1 MTGLFTH
8 SLLVDTDRD
17 VRGAYRLFSGD
28 TVRAPLQ
35 EQNINDRSSAKLGQP
50 RKNFSVVAKE
60 MAKTQSLAASFRNIS
75 NYLSLIDRAR
85 STIQGVEKKLAE
97 LDNTVSEAAGL
108 IDSDDYNSVSVGAIS
123 GAKIDGLASGSGTF
137 ASVSPQ
143 TTSGKGTGS
152 TFTIRSNGMGSYE
165 IINIDANGSGFAV
178 GDQITISGTALGGST
193 STNNAYI
200 KVTDISRLSE
210 TRTTLELASDDIDRA
225 SLQIHAEVL
234 VDEISAIINGSE
246 FWDEEIFGGLRAI
259 GYAQVGHK
267 SSERTLI
274 DIQKLS
280 TVTIGSF
287 LNAYFVNGNF
297 NNANDLEGS
306 YVVEKSAEI
315 NGNLVSLYGWNIKLE
330 QVALGPSP
338 AGSDAANGLINS
350 TIGGFQTPNDPT
362 PTPQNAD
369 SPAQVSRGDDYLA
382 NGGSFSYSIAG
393 DGLQLISDNLQVNG
407 GDVIHGPYLISQ
419 SPVALNIGDTIS
431 FRWKGEVTDNSYDVY
446 AYLLDA
452 DTGSTTEL
460 LNSYGNSTTDWSNVT
475 YTVATDASY
484 YFVFVSGSFDYDFTG
499 SVTVA
504 SPSGNSPISGAI
516 TASATGTAASGIN
529 AAAATS
535 GTATGSST
543 FSNLVQSSTNG
554 NGTAASFT
562 ISTNGSGAYS
572 LSRINNPGNGYQ
584 IGDTVT
590 ISGASLGGANGINDL
605 TLTVTALTP
614 SSYSVGQSSTNG
626 VGSGAI
632 FTVASNSA
640 GTYAVTDITTLGE
653 NYALNDQVTISGSNI
668 GGTNVLNDAT
678 LTLTTVG
685 ATTFTNIT
693 QASTSGDGSGAIF
706 TISIDGFGN
715 YSGATVT
722 AGGSGYE
729 PDDTITVSGADLG
742 GTTPAHDLTITI
754 NNIETTSGAILHV
767 DNVSINRADDPQ
779 TIIEG
784 IDISSESA
792 ATEAATVI
800 ATAIKQIKFR
810 DAYLASK
817 ELALQD
823 SIYNISTQTRSSD
836 LLITD
841 LSIKETVRQLKK
853 IDVMEAILSDIQKAK
868 YLLNSGILQLI

>member
-1 MTGLFTH
+1 MTSLFTN

-17 VRGAYRLFSGD
+17 VRGAYRVFSRE
-28 TVRAPLQ
+28 TVRAASQ
-35 EQNINDRSSAKLGQP
+35 AQDINDRSSANISQP

-75 NYLSLIDRAR
+75 NYLSLIEQAR
-85 STIQGVEKKLAE
+85 NTIQGVEKKLTE
-97 LDNTVSEAAGL
+97 LDKTVSEAAGL
-108 IDSDDYNSVSVGAIS
+108 INSDDYTSVSVGAI
-123 GAKIDGLASGSGTF
+123 ADANITGLASGSGTF

-143 TTSGKGTGS
+143 TTNGNGTGS
-152 TFTIRSNGMGSYE
+152 IFTIRSNGRGSYE
-165 IINIDANGSGFAV
+165 IINIDAKGSGYAV
-178 GDQITISGTALGGST
+178 DDQITIAGTALGGST
-193 STNNAYI
+193 STNDAYI
-200 KVTDISRLSE
+200 KVNDISKLSE
-210 TRTTLELASDDIDRA
+210 DRTTLELAKDDIDRLA
-225 SLQIHAEVL
+225 LQIHAEAL

-267 SSERTLI
+267 TGERTLI
-274 DIQKLS
+274 DIQQLS
-280 TVTIGSF
+280 TLTIGSF

-297 NNANDLEGS
+297 NDANDLEGS
-306 YVVEKSAEI
+306 YVEEKSVEI
-315 NGNLVSLYGWNIKLE
+315 NGNLVSLHGWDIKLE

-338 AGSDAANGLINS
+338 SGSDAANGLLNS

-369 SPAQVSRGDDYLA
+369 SPPQVSRGDDYLA
-382 NGGSFSYSIAG
+382 NSGSFSYSIAG
-393 DGLQLISDNLQVNG
+393 DGLQLISDNLRVNG

-419 SPVALNIGDTIS
+419 SPVVLNIGDTIS
-431 FRWKGEVTDNSYDVY
+431 FSWRGEVTDNAYDVY

-452 DTGSTTEL
+452 DNGSATEL
-460 LNSYGNSTTDWSNVT
+460 LNSYGNNSTDWSNVT
-475 YTVATDASY
+475 HTVTNDASY
-484 YFVFVSGSFDYDFTG
+484 YFVFVAGSFDYDFTG

-504 SPSGNSPISGAI
+504 SPSGNSPVSGAI
-516 TASATGTAASGIN
+516 TASVIGAAASGIN
-529 AAAATS
+529 AATTS

-554 NGTAASFT
+554 NGTGASFT
-562 ISTNGSGAYS
+562 ISTNGSGSYG
-572 LSRINNPGNGYQ
+572 LSRISNSGNGYQ
-584 IGDTVT
+584 VGDTIT
-590 ISGASLGGANGINDL
+590 ISGASLGGTNGTNDL
-605 TLTVTALTP
+605 ILTVTALSP
-614 SSYSVGQSSTNG
+614 ASYNVGQSSTTG

-640 GTYAVTDITTLGE
+640 GTYAVTDITTIGE

-668 GGTNVLNDAT
+668 GGTDVLNDAT

-693 QASTSGDGSGAIF
+693 QASTSGNGSGAIL

-715 YSGATVT
+715 YNGASVT

-742 GTTPAHDLTITI
+742 GTTPAHDLTVTI
-754 NNIETTSGAILHV
+754 NNIETTSGAILHL
-767 DNVSINRADDPQ
+767 DNVSINRTNNPQ

-784 IDISSESA
+784 ISISSKSA

-800 ATAIKQIKFR
+800 ADAIKQIKFR

-817 ELALQD
+817 QLALQD
-823 SIYNISTQTRSSD
+823 SLNNISTQTKSSD
-836 LLITD
+836 LLITN
-841 LSIKETVRQLKK
+841 LSAKETIRQLKK
-853 IDVMEAILSDIQKAK
+853 IDVMEAILSDIQRAK